1 MHKAGVEWRRVSY
14 IVQSLCYKYERSEQ
28 GLIAHESGAN
38 IISALTEIMSAW
50 VYPNNLPLRWNVL
63 ILPWRTPEK
72 QAEDFINRQNL
83 SEDDAFALFDQLKPV
98 QPEQFIGPWKGG
110 SVNTNHPTEAKME
123 SLKWAGKDFRSSEDV
138 DPIMSYQE
146 DESRVWNADWG
157 HARVGGD
164 NDNPPL
170 PSWKSMN
177 RMNRTWS

>member
-1 MHKAGVEWRRVSY
+1 
-14 IVQSLCYKYERSEQ
+14 
-28 GLIAHESGAN
+28 
-38 IISALTEIMSAW
+38 
-50 VYPNNLPLRWNVL
+50 
-63 ILPWRTPEK
+63 
-72 QAEDFINRQNL
+72 
-83 SEDDAFALFDQLKPV
+83 
-98 QPEQFIGPWKGG
+98 
-110 SVNTNHPTEAKME
+110 ME

-177 RMNRTWS
+177 RMNRT